1 MEIKAHF
8 NFIKGETAEFLKDSL
23 GLEFNAF
30 RNIELNPIK
39 GLSANKIKFDSNGFA
54 IHKDGENEYLMFYY
68 LPNYKVRL
76 WNSLPKFHV
85 CQCDTRNTY
94 TGFVF
99 SNKMPVDIYSK
110 DEHKTYENQNLSLCK
125 NCSRQVFKNWWGSN
139 RPWYDSVLDFVQNQD
154 NPTFKNDGY
163 HSMWN
168 QISEAYRE
176 KRNWSCENQ
185 NCRINLSEQQDRQ
198 FLHTHHINGN
208 TKDNRT
214 DNFQALCLLCHGL
227 EHEKRLKSG
236 TGFMEVDDFIKKYKS
251 RLSSKQLNN
260 YERLKN
266 KVRKPNNGY
275 KT

>member
-8 NFIKGETAEFLKDSL
+8 NFIKGETAEFLKESL

-30 RNIELNPIK
+30 RCIELESIK
-39 GLSANKIKFDSNGFA
+39 GLSANRVKLDNNGFA

-68 LPNYKVRL
+68 LPNYEVAL
-76 WNSLPKFHV
+76 WKSLPKFHV

-99 SNKMPVDIYSK
+99 SNKMPVDIYSRN
-110 DEHKTYENQNLSLCK
+110 EHKIYENQNLSLCK
-125 NCSRQVFKNWWGSN
+125 YCSRQVFKSLWGSN
-139 RPWYDSVLDFVQNQD
+139 RPWYDSVLNFVKNQK
-154 NPTFKNDGY
+154 NPTFKKDGY

-176 KRNWSCENQ
+176 KRNWTCENQ
-185 NCRINLSEQQDRQ
+185 NCKINLSKQQDRQ

-208 TKDNRT
+208 KELNKTE
-214 DNFQALCLLCHGL
+214 NFQALCLLCHGL
-227 EHEKRLKSG
+227 EHENKLKNG
-236 TGFMEVDDFIKKYKS
+236 TGFLEVNDFIERFKS

-260 YERLKN
+260 YERLKE
-266 KVRKPNNGY
+266 
-275 KT
+275 